1 MSDDVELPDEVPHD
15 ETRRPFEV
23 ADRVRVIQTHET
35 GSVIMIDGA
44 LVVTLLDGRPISD
57 GFLPEE
63 LEHYDGPP
71 VTPEPPAQPI
81 RPGLPGVG
89 DALLSLAG
97 ILGAQLPDNPVVQAK
112 LAELKAAVESAMPA
126 STIEDGHGNGWKL
139 CGPGCDLEVVRPGK
153 VQCSGRVCGE
163 AVRAL

>member
-1 MSDDVELPDEVPHD
+1 M
-15 ETRRPFEV
+15 TAFEV
-23 ADRVRVIQTHET
+23 ADRVRVIATGET
-35 GSVIMIDGA
+35 GSVTVVSEDGSS
-44 LVVTLLDGRPISD
+44 VGVLLDGSPFSD
-57 GFLPEE
+57 GFDAEQ

-71 VTPEPPAQPI
+71 VTPEPPAKPP
-81 RPGLPGVG
+81 RDGLPGVG

-97 ILGAQLPDNPVVQAK
+97 ILGAQLPDNPVVHAK
-112 LAELKAAVESAMPA
+112 LAELRTAVEAAMPV

>member
-1 MSDDVELPDEVPHD
+1 MSA
-15 ETRRPFEV
+15 FEV
-23 ADRVRVIQTHET
+23 ADRVRVVAAGWT
-35 GSVIMIDGA
+35 GSVVGVELNDDLPPVA
-44 LVVTLLDGRPISD
+44 TVHVLLDGQGISGAFHVD
-57 GFLPEE
+57 E
-63 LEHYDGPP
+63 LERYEGPA
-71 VTPEPPAQPI
+71 VEPEPPAVPAQPI

-97 ILGAQLPDNPVVQAK
+97 ILGAQLPDNPVVHAK
-112 LAELKAAVESAMPA
+112 LAELKVAVESAMPA

-163 AVRAL
+163 AVGRP

>member
-1 MSDDVELPDEVPHD
+1 MSEIYQVG
-15 ETRRPFEV
+15 
-23 ADRVRVIQTHET
+23 DRVRIIET
-35 GSVIMIDGA
+35 GVLGHIIGPGENGYDWSIV
-44 LVVTLLDGRPISD
+44 P
-57 GFLPEE
+57 
-63 LEHYDGPP
+63 DGPQPWADDYNENEIERSSEP
-71 VTPEPPAQPI
+71 VTPAPPAQPI

-97 ILGAQLPDNPVVQAK
+97 ILGAQLPDNPVVHAK
-112 LAELKAAVESAMPA
+112 LAELRSAVESAMPA